1 VGACW
6 CVVGQVK
13 SREAIC
19 GSLPCTGGSATGLSA
34 TDAWRRAAAGDAG
47 TPAPLG
53 AGGRV
58 NSVCRLA
65 DQWACCLNQIAPQP
79 MSALGRWCSLIP
91 GFGVKLSITFLA
103 GSTVL
108 SAVGSCPP
116 HDGVRRR
123 WWINVES
130 AVALSSARQASSDLT
145 TATVP
150 AGTSFPAC
158 VAGTL

>member
-1 VGACW
+1 MLRVYCRDAELFVGNVAKCARL
-6 CVVGQVK
+6 CDGRFLLRELQ
-13 SREAIC
+13 SRDILRETEFDRC
-19 GSLPCTGGSATGLSA
+19 
-34 TDAWRRAAAGDAG
+34 
-47 TPAPLG
+47 
-53 AGGRV
+53 
-58 NSVCRLA
+58 
-65 DQWACCLNQIAPQP
+65 
-79 MSALGRWCSLIP
+79 CSLIP
-91 GFGVKLSITFLA
+91 GFGVKLCVKLSITILA